1 MIASLVLVGLA
12 VLAMTTTSL
21 IGPYVSAENQNTSSV
36 NVTSGDTNVLYN
48 LTI

>member
-21 IGPYVSAENQNTSSV
+21 IGPYVSTENQNTSSV

>member
-1 MIASLVLVGLA
+1 MTASLVLVGLA
-12 VLAMTTTSL
+12 VLAISTTSL
-21 IGPYVSAENQNTSSV
+21 IGPYVLAENQNTNSV